1 MRILAKLQNMA
12 SSEILNIIPYDIYA
26 EIKQRDPKPLFR
38 AYVIGH
44 EGDAKGKIVGAGSKI
59 LTWFSSAINKLFN
72 KLQYGT
78 KILLGH
84 NVDNTLEGRNPI
96 GELVGKTIKTIK
108 DKINA
113 IAITYIYPEFRN
125 LPLDVA
131 SIEADIT
138 LNQDGSV
145 HDVDVGDITGIAL
158 GNSAIDKPGFPGA
171 TLLSQLQAFAD
182 RDTTQFNEGGK
193 MPTLQEIRDFVSKEG
208 ISPSDVFG
216 REKLTDDPIVKG
228 YVEEERKIASTG
240 EWVHRDRTDKAF
252 DKARK
257 EWEEKEKE
265 YKKEI
270 QTGKI
275 EASKIKAGELFV
287 SKIKERKLD
296 DKQIKFI
303 EKKKASFIPIEPE
316 KLDKEVDK
324 FMDSTL
330 EEYKETA
337 EIFGQK
343 IEPKPERKGGG
354 EPSEG
359 TTEENPFI
367 P

>member
-1 MRILAKLQNMA
+1 MRILAKLQSMA
-12 SSEILNIIPYDIYA
+12 SSEIMNIIPHDIYM
-26 EIKQRDPKPLFR
+26 EIKQKDPKPLFR

-44 EGDAKGKIVGAGSKI
+44 EGEAQGKIVGSGSKI
-59 LTWFSSAINKLFN
+59 LTWFSTAINKLIK

-78 KILLGH
+78 KILYGH
-84 NVDNTLEGRNPI
+84 GADNSLEGRNPI
-96 GELVGKTIKTIK
+96 GELVGKTVRTIK
-108 DKINA
+108 DRMNA

-158 GNSAIDKPGFPGA
+158 GNSAIDRPGFPGA
-171 TLLSQLQAFAD
+171 TLLSELQAFAEIE
-182 RDTTQFNEGGK
+182 TTQFIEGGK
-193 MPTLQEIRDFVSKEG
+193 MPTLQEVRDFVSKEG
-208 ISPSDVFG
+208 TSPSDIFG

-228 YVEEERKIASTG
+228 YVEEERKIAQSG
-240 EWVHRDRTDKAF
+240 EYAHRKRTDEAF

-257 EWEEKEKE
+257 EWEEKENG
-265 YKKEI
+265 YKVEI
-270 QTGKI
+270 QKTKI
-275 EASKIKAGELFV
+275 ETSKVKAGELFV
-287 SKIKERKLD
+287 SKMKERKLD
-296 DKQIKFI
+296 DKQMKFI
-303 EKKKASFIPIEPE
+303 EKKKASFTPSDPE
-316 KLDKEVDK
+316 KIDKEVDK
-324 FMDSTL
+324 FMDTTL

-343 IEPKPERKGGG
+343 VETQPEKKGGG
-354 EPSEG
+354 EPSAG
-359 TTEENPFI
+359 TSEANPFI

>member
-1 MRILAKLQNMA
+1 MRILAKLQSMA
-12 SSEILNIIPYDIYA
+12 ASEILNIIPYDIYA

-59 LTWFSSAINKLFN
+59 LTWFSSAINKLFQ

-113 IAITYIYPEFRN
+113 IAITYIYPEFRS

-171 TLLSQLQAFAD
+171 TLLSQLQAFAEKE
-182 RDTTQFNEGGK
+182 TTQFIEGGN
-193 MPTLQEIRDFVSKEG
+193 MPTLQEIRDFCNKEG
-208 ISPSDVFG
+208 ISPSEVFG
-216 REKLTDDPIVKG
+216 REKIVDDPVVKG
-228 YVEEERKIASTG
+228 FVEEERKIAGSG
-240 EWVHRDRTDKAF
+240 EYAHRKRTDEAF

-257 EWEEKEKE
+257 EWEEKEKN
-265 YKKEI
+265 YKTEI

-275 EASKIKAGELFV
+275 ETSKIKAGELFT
-287 SKIKERKLD
+287 SKFKERKLD

-303 EKKKASFIPIEPE
+303 EKKKASFIPSEPE

-324 FMDSTL
+324 FMDTTL

-343 IEPKPERKGGG
+343 VEPKPKSGG
-354 EPSEG
+354 EPSSG
-359 TTEENPFI
+359 SEEINPFI